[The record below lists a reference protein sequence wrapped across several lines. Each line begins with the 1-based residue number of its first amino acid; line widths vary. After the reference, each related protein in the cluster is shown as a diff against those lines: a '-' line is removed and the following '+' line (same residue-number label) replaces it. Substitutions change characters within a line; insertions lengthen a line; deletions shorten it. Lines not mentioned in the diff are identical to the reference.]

1 MIKKMLGTWKFDSGN
16 ACHATIEL
24 TRPSQVA
31 VSFAWKSSMTEE
43 DRDQYACVVLPEAL
57 RLAVKEVEAL
67 ADINVTLRE
76 LESEGVIARVGVRD
90 GDTVWVLTEKG
101 REVKAM
107 PGEFLLGGL
116 RSKIQNMQLPNW
128 RGLMR
133 PRS

>member
-1 MIKKMLGTWKFDSGN
+1 
-16 ACHATIEL
+16 
-24 TRPSQVA
+24 
-31 VSFAWKSSMTEE
+31 MTEE